1 MDILFFKAAVAA
13 YLASAVAYGFSL
25 TTRQVSA
32 ARAGTWFLFAAFLCH
47 SASFLAHFAASAGRT
62 PLASIYETL
71 SLFVWAMTGAYLVLQ
86 FKTKTRVLG
95 AFISPVAV
103 VVMIFASVRLGGE
116 VNLPD
121 PLRSSLV
128 PVHVFLSVIG
138 EALFVIAAAAAG
150 MYLIQNRLIKNRGK
164 RSLSHYLPS
173 LQDLDRI
180 HHVCLMAGFPVL
192 TLGIFIGSI
201 WARTAWG
208 SAWQWDPKQVWT
220 LAFWLSY
227 AFLLHQRLAI
237 GWKGHRAALFSVV
250 ALAVVIALFIAGAAF
265 FPTVHRFA

>member
-13 YLASAVAYGFSL
+13 YLVSAVAYGFSL

-32 ARAGTWFLFAAFLCH
+32 ARAGAWFLFAAFLCH

-121 PLRSSLV
+121 PLQSSLV

-173 LQDLDRI
+173 LQD
-180 HHVCLMAGFPVL
+180 FPC
-192 TLGIFIGSI
+192 
-201 WARTAWG
+201 
-208 SAWQWDPKQVWT
+208 
-220 LAFWLSY
+220 
-227 AFLLHQRLAI
+227 
-237 GWKGHRAALFSVV
+237 
-250 ALAVVIALFIAGAAF
+250 
-265 FPTVHRFA
+265 